1 MYRVVE
7 NYIKTKGKIMNKP
20 NSKMPISKRAKQF
33 MPFSALSGLSAALAE
48 KEIEIEKAY
57 EKTYEKTYKKTQD
70 IHMQDED
77 DKIDYPF

>member
-48 KEIEIEKAY
+48 KEIEIEKVY
-57 EKTYEKTYKKTQD
+57 EKTFEKTYKKAQG

>member
-1 MYRVVE
+1 
-7 NYIKTKGKIMNKP
+7 MNKP

-57 EKTYEKTYKKTQD
+57 EKTQG

>member
-1 MYRVVE
+1 
-7 NYIKTKGKIMNKP
+7 MNKP
-20 NSKMPISKRAKQF
+20 ASKMPISKRAKQF

-57 EKTYEKTYKKTQD
+57 EKTQD
-70 IHMQDED
+70 IYKEHED

>member
-1 MYRVVE
+1 MYRVLE
-7 NYIKTKGKIMNKP
+7 NYIKMKGKSMNKP

-57 EKTYEKTYKKTQD
+57 EKTYEKHIKKTQD
-70 IHMQDED
+70 IYKEDED

>member
-1 MYRVVE
+1 MHRVVE
-7 NYIKTKGKIMNKP
+7 NYIKTKGKSMNKP

-57 EKTYEKTYKKTQD
+57 EKTYKKTQG

>member
-20 NSKMPISKRAKQF
+20 ASKMPISKRAKQF

-57 EKTYEKTYKKTQD
+57 EKTYEKTQD
-70 IHMQDED
+70 IYKEDED

>member
-1 MYRVVE
+1 ME
-7 NYIKTKGKIMNKP
+7 GKSMNKP
-20 NSKMPISKRAKQF
+20 ASKMPISKRAKQF

-57 EKTYEKTYKKTQD
+57 EKTYENIQGIYKE
-70 IHMQDED
+70 DED